1 MSEKE
6 AKRCTEVS
14 ARGNRFESQ
23 AVGAAAVAAGRSNE
37 EDYEKDGGQFVRG
50 SFHCFAEEQF
60 SPNGIRALQF
70 SGFRFSE
77 NLSFIK
83 SQRGQAVVLKSKSLD
98 QHPESQSPDS
108 SGRLCGFSAH

>member
-1 MSEKE
+1 MAEKE
-6 AKRCTEVS
+6 TKRCTEVS
-14 ARGNRFESQ
+14 ARGNCSEFQ
-23 AVGAAAVAAGRSNE
+23 TFGAADVAAGRSNE

-60 SPNGIRALQF
+60 SPNSIRALQL

-83 SQRGQAVVLKSKSLD
+83 SQRAQVVVLKSKSLD
-98 QHPESQSPDS
+98 QHPELQSPDS